1 MRRPATLNEIRRAL
15 FRTMQEAVA
24 EDEDDGRVYV
34 VPPAQEGEPGLKMLL
49 LLSSFTP
56 GQVNRAELGGYGA
69 LAERVGIWK
78 MTISALKDND
88 AGEPW
93 RLAEKLEQAFL
104 PYTVDAL
111 EVVPPDDDGEDVC
124 AVYCSF
130 PYTENVGVLPDGRN
144 GISVT
149 VPWWTWTQ
157 N

>member
-24 EDEDDGRVYV
+24 KDEDDGRVYV

-56 GQVNRAELGGYGA
+56 GLVSRAELGGYGA
-69 LAERVGIWK
+69 LAERSGIWK

-93 RLAEKLEQAFL
+93 RLAEKLEQAFMR
-104 PYTVDAL
+104 YTVDAL
-111 EVVPPDDDGEDVC
+111 RVTETDSADVC
-124 AVYCSF
+124 SVYCDF

>member
-1 MRRPATLNEIRRAL
+1 MYRRPATLNEIRRAL
-15 FRTMQEAVA
+15 FRKMQEAAA
-24 EDEDDGRVYV
+24 EDEDAGRVYV

-56 GQVNRAELGGYGA
+56 GLVNRAELGGYGA
-69 LAERVGIWK
+69 LAERSGIWK

-93 RLAEKLEQAFL
+93 RLAEKLEQAFMR
-104 PYTVDAL
+104 YTVDAL
-111 EVVPPDDDGEDVC
+111 PVGEPGGAEDIC
-124 AVYCSF
+124 PVYCDF
-130 PYTENVGVLPDGRN
+130 PYTENLGVLPDGCN